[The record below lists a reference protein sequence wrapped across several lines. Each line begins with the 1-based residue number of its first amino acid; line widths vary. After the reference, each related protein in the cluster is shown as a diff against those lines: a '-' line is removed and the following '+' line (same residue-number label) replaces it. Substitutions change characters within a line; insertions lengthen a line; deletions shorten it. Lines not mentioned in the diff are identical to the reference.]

1 MAREDL
7 RAGPHSRHPA
17 VPSFLEEMPE
27 FHFKKKKKIK
37 KLEERNT
44 NSGCARLLR
53 GSSIEIRPPKSH
65 VRGERPTLSLNPTRS
80 SISLVSG
87 QFLTIRWLAIMMPAM
102 AGLEGSWREF
112 SF

>member
-7 RAGPHSRHPA
+7 WAGPHSRRPA

-27 FHFKKKKKIK
+27 FHFKKKKIK

-80 SISLVSG
+80 SISLSLRPV
-87 QFLTIRWLAIMMPAM
+87 FNH
-102 AGLEGSWREF
+102 
-112 SF
+112 